1 MPNIFLVVDDKC
13 MELFARKQNTWEQR
27 KLTDISKTFI
37 GLVTT
42 MTTNYREA
50 GTLLIRNS
58 DIRDNKFIFSEKPI
72 YLDSEFAKSN
82 ESRKLKSG
90 DVVTVHTGDIGTSAV
105 VEEDIEGAIGF
116 ATINTRPDI
125 NYLDP
130 HFLSTYFNTERHKKY
145 AISVATGD
153 GRSNYNIKDFNK
165 LMLYMPSINE
175 QKAIAEFI
183 KRITDLITLH
193 QRKLNKLEKLKK
205 AYLEEL
211 FPDGNQCKPKRR
223 FKEFKDDWEQR
234 KLTDI
239 SKTFIGLVTTMTTNY
254 REAGTLLIRNSDI
267 RDNKFIFSEKPIYLD
282 SEFAKSN
289 ESRKLKSGDVV
300 TVHTGDIGTSA
311 VVEEDIEGAIGFAT
325 INTRPDI
332 NYLDPHFL
340 STYFNTE
347 RHKKYAISVATGD
360 GRSNYNIKDFN
371 KLMLYMPSINEQKA
385 IAEFIKRITD
395 LITLHQRKLQKLKK
409 LKAAYLDEL
418 FV

>member
-1 MPNIFLVVDDKC
+1 MSDEKKLPKRRFKQFL
-13 MELFARKQNTWEQR
+13 NTPSWEQR

-42 MTTNYREA
+42 MTTNYREE

-105 VEEDIEGAIGF
+105 VEEDIEEAIGF

-125 NYLDP
+125 NYLDS
-130 HFLSTYFNTERHKKY
+130 HFLSTYFNTESHKKY

-165 LMLYMPSINE
+165 LMLYMPSVNE

-183 KRITDLITLH
+183 RRITNLITLH

-211 FPDGNQCKPKRR
+211 FPTGEQRKPTRR
-223 FKEFKDDWEQR
+223 FKEFNDDWEQR
-234 KLTDI
+234 KL
-239 SKTFIGLVTTMTTNY
+239 
-254 REAGTLLIRNSDI
+254 
-267 RDNKFIFSEKPIYLD
+267 
-282 SEFAKSN
+282 
-289 ESRKLKSGDVV
+289 GDVIERFEYGLNAAAIDYDG
-300 TVHTGDIGTSA
+300 VH
-311 VVEEDIEGAIGFAT
+311 
-325 INTRPDI
+325 
-332 NYLDPHFL
+332 
-340 STYFNTE
+340 
-347 RHKKYAISVATGD
+347 KYI
-360 GRSNYNIKDFN
+360 
-371 KLMLYMPSINEQKA
+371 
-385 IAEFIKRITD
+385 RITD
-395 LITLHQRKLQKLKK
+395 IDDVSHKFLESNLTTPKIDFQNTDAEMYKLKEGDILFARTGASVGKTYLYDINDGDLYFAGFLIRGRVSSSNNSKFVYQNTLTENYDLFIKITSQRSGQPGVNSKEYAEFKLYIPSKEEQDKISSVLTDFDNLITLHQRKLKKLKK
-409 LKAAYLDEL
+409 LKEAYLDEL